1 MHEENKE
8 ENNNN
13 NDITNT
19 QSENDIKN
27 DNNNEI
33 NKNISEIENKDGG
46 IEKNEE
52 NKKEEE
58 EQKEEKKETNEEEN
72 KNEVKSE
79 ENKDKDENNE
89 NKDKEDSQE
98 NKNVDNN
105 NQEENKEINEEKKE
119 EKEEEKKEEEKE
131 EEKNEEEE
139 KEDKKI
145 EEEKSENN
153 KDEINIDKIKENHNE
168 INQNQ
173 ADEKEIKEE
182 SNKINEELNKKSEE
196 EKNKNEE
203 PNMNDEEQNN
213 KIEEQ
218 DNKEKE
224 VNEIKEEENKIEEEN
239 NIKEVENNIK
249 NGENKINDEQNKKEE
264 KNIEE
269 KENNN
274 NQLNTKEE
282 IISKT
287 EKKDEKVEINE
298 KNELNTNNDENK
310 ENKNEKNEIK
320 EEINTEINNNQMI
333 IENKKEEENNIIE
346 DNKKEEKEKKEE
358 KKELGEKKEEKEEKE
373 KDEINEIKEE
383 NTINENLEE
392 QENKNEI
399 IIESNNNPPQEI
411 PEDIRKVK
419 LQESK
424 YDQEKYLVNPEED
437 KEYSKIISAQMKANE
452 DLDDSDEEEE
462 ETFPF
467 SFVGDVQK
475 KGEIFGLYNNRYL
488 EIDSIKGLIKRYA
501 SSKEYPKNPLEIIP
515 IKSLK
520 TLKKVKKSPKQD
532 FFEFNLSY
540 IPENKTKE
548 KMHTYRVRHVECRA
562 KWFESLQKLYKHFV
576 KGEPLPKI
584 NKNKLIFIDDQV
596 GINQEIKQNTNKK
609 KKSSLNNN
617 TVFLRNFKILGE
629 LGVGAFGTVF
639 KVQHILTEKIYAMK
653 VMNKNYIIQKK
664 YLHYVVS
671 EFEIM
676 KSLTGF
682 PFVIDLHYCFQSA
695 NYLFMVIDICPGGD
709 FDNLKY
715 INNLKLFFAELVLA
729 FEHIHKHHV
738 VYRDLKPENIL
749 LDPYGHIKVCDFNL
763 AKGGVSKQKR
773 ATSFCG
779 SPMYLSPEML
789 EPDGVDQRADIYGIG
804 LLIYELVTD
813 KPAFMAPN
821 LDALYKKIKN
831 NRIDFND
838 PKLKGDLK
846 DLLQKILVVDPDER
860 YSIEE
865 IKKHPYFN
873 DIDFEKV
880 LKREYGPII
889 IKKKDESEINIKARN
904 QNFKKNILDN
914 KDKGNEE
921 KIDEEKKDENDF
933 KEKQKKLDENKEF
946 SFLDGKISVREMKKD
961 QKRAMKNYVREFYF
975 IKNEDQPQTE
985 EFHLTV
991 NGYIDLNGIL

>member
-1 MHEENKE
+1 MNEEKEEENEQLK
-8 ENNNN
+8 NNNIIKDN
-13 NDITNT
+13 ITN
-19 QSENDIKN
+19 ENDIKN
-27 DNNNEI
+27 
-33 NKNISEIENKDGG
+33 IEN
-46 IEKNEE
+46 
-52 NKKEEE
+52 
-58 EQKEEKKETNEEEN
+58 EN
-72 KNEVKSE
+72 KNDNKE
-79 ENKDKDENNE
+79 EIIEEKD
-89 NKDKEDSQE
+89 
-98 NKNVDNN
+98 
-105 NQEENKEINEEKKE
+105 NKEI
-119 EKEEEKKEEEKE
+119 
-131 EEKNEEEE
+131 
-139 KEDKKI
+139 
-145 EEEKSENN
+145 
-153 KDEINIDKIKENHNE
+153 
-168 INQNQ
+168 
-173 ADEKEIKEE
+173 
-182 SNKINEELNKKSEE
+182 
-196 EKNKNEE
+196 
-203 PNMNDEEQNN
+203 
-213 KIEEQ
+213 
-218 DNKEKE
+218 
-224 VNEIKEEENKIEEEN
+224 EENKITEIIKGKENEEKDNTGKENENLDKKENIINLEEN
-239 NIKEVENNIK
+239 NIGNQIIENKIDKEKQENNI
-249 NGENKINDEQNKKEE
+249 
-264 KNIEE
+264 E

-274 NQLNTKEE
+274 NQIKNENIIITKEDQ
-282 IISKT
+282 KQ
-287 EKKDEKVEINE
+287 VINE
-298 KNELNTNNDENK
+298 
-310 ENKNEKNEIK
+310 
-320 EEINTEINNNQMI
+320 
-333 IENKKEEENNIIE
+333 
-346 DNKKEEKEKKEE
+346 
-358 KKELGEKKEEKEEKE
+358 
-373 KDEINEIKEE
+373 
-383 NTINENLEE
+383 
-392 QENKNEI
+392 NEI
-399 IIESNNNPPQEI
+399 IIEQKEENKTQ
-411 PEDIRKVK
+411 EDIRKVK

-424 YDQEKYLVNPEED
+424 EDENKYLVNLEEE
-437 KEYSKIISAQMKANE
+437 KEYQKLISDQLKQNE
-452 DLDDSDEEEE
+452 DSEDSDEE
-462 ETFPF
+462 
-467 SFVGDVQK
+467 D
-475 KGEIFGLYNNRYL
+475 EIFGFFNNRYM

-501 SSKEYPKNPLEIIP
+501 SSKEYPTNPMETIP

-520 TLKKVKKSPKQD
+520 LLKKVKKLPNQ
-532 FFEFNLSY
+532 EFYEFHLSFL
-540 IPENKTKE
+540 PENQKKE
-548 KMHTYRVRHVECRA
+548 KLHIYRVRHIECRT
-562 KWFESLQKLYKHFV
+562 KWFECLTKLYKHFV
-576 KGEPLPKI
+576 KGEPLPPI

-596 GINQEIKQNTNKK
+596 GINQEIKQDTIKMK
-609 KKSSLNNN
+609 RKISSKN
-617 TVFLRNFKILGE
+617 TVFLRNFKILSE

-676 KSLTGF
+676 KSLSGF

-763 AKGGVSKQKR
+763 AKSGVSKQKR

-789 EPDGVDQRADIYGIG
+789 DPEGVDQRADIYGIG

-880 LKREYGPII
+880 LKKEYGPII

-933 KEKQKKLDENKEF
+933 KEKQKQLDENKEF

>member
-33 NKNISEIENKDGG
+33 NKNISEIENKDDD

-131 EEKNEEEE
+131 
-139 KEDKKI
+139 DKKI

-196 EKNKNEE
+196 EKNIKEE
-203 PNMNDEEQNN
+203 PNKNDEDQNN

-274 NQLNTKEE
+274 NQLNTKENTKEE

-383 NTINENLEE
+383 NTINENPEE